1 MDILYNEVFKVSF
14 FQNKNEIMM
23 NFYEDEEKIDFENEE
38 VYIEENI
45 NTEILFLSNDI
56 EAKLYM
62 DGLETLP
69 ELKVKEDEYGEVYLE
84 PSSENVSLFSKDYYP
99 LIPGLYR
106 IKVVVN
112 KKSYYSLIKVK
123 PKLIS
128 EEECDLIKSDL
139 EKEMKGLAFQLIRK
153 NLAVGNNFDLDVQP
167 IELYKFFIIKKN
179 FSNIMASI
187 MDLRIRPNH
196 KICKE
201 YKIVQNEKVKQI
213 DEITMRNYLSNRI
226 KENFLKVPIKELN
239 YNLPENQW
247 VKKIV
252 QEITNVLEQFIYSS
266 KNFII
271 KEKMVISECENY
283 KHQESTKLKIKQ
295 HEKVINYMNE
305 LIDLAVQMKSSINIL
320 KTSEWYKLVDVNRN
334 NFLPHVLFSD
344 SRYNCLYKLY
354 KELQNNE
361 FKIEIDSHYTFQWKR
376 TDKLYE
382 MWCYIKICKI
392 LCNNNLGFNII
403 GGWLFDEY
411 NHGERILIP
420 ELSSGTTIIFEKNDI
435 RLHLIYDKEVPF
447 SSTETLKNENP
458 LYMTSVNNRP
468 DCRLDVYKNDIY
480 IRSIVFEI
488 KYRHKHYIW
497 DKRLIRNNKSAV
509 MRQVI
514 SYAKNFES
522 IYLFGGEKYR
532 RFNPIYKVF
541 ILHPKNLNEKNLE
554 EEVVDHNLKFLVMRP
569 QKGIINVEENIKCTI
584 LELCREAE
592 DYI

>member
-38 VYIEENI
+38 AYIEENI

-153 NLAVGNNFDLDVQP
+153 NLAVGNNFNLDIQP

-247 VKKIV
+247 VKK
-252 QEITNVLEQFIYSS
+252 
-266 KNFII
+266 
-271 KEKMVISECENY
+271 
-283 KHQESTKLKIKQ
+283 
-295 HEKVINYMNE
+295 
-305 LIDLAVQMKSSINIL
+305 
-320 KTSEWYKLVDVNRN
+320 
-334 NFLPHVLFSD
+334 
-344 SRYNCLYKLY
+344 
-354 KELQNNE
+354 
-361 FKIEIDSHYTFQWKR
+361 
-376 TDKLYE
+376 
-382 MWCYIKICKI
+382 
-392 LCNNNLGFNII
+392 
-403 GGWLFDEY
+403 
-411 NHGERILIP
+411 
-420 ELSSGTTIIFEKNDI
+420 
-435 RLHLIYDKEVPF
+435 
-447 SSTETLKNENP
+447 
-458 LYMTSVNNRP
+458 
-468 DCRLDVYKNDIY
+468 
-480 IRSIVFEI
+480 
-488 KYRHKHYIW
+488 
-497 DKRLIRNNKSAV
+497 
-509 MRQVI
+509 
-514 SYAKNFES
+514 
-522 IYLFGGEKYR
+522 
-532 RFNPIYKVF
+532 
-541 ILHPKNLNEKNLE
+541 
-554 EEVVDHNLKFLVMRP
+554 
-569 QKGIINVEENIKCTI
+569 
-584 LELCREAE
+584 
-592 DYI
+592 